1 MCGYKSK
8 TSHKAGKRIMA
19 GVAVAGVTAMTVV
32 LAACG
37 PSKGSAALHADASS
51 SAVKNS
57 AQTTTQLLG
66 VPSNPVGQ
74 VAYAHQLMTH
84 NGRVAIENKVGIPPK
99 NRSAFEAAVL
109 GAAEKTNLTSKG
121 NRETFLEVTLPG
133 IVKQYQN

>member
-1 MCGYKSK
+1 MCGFEFKNKK
-8 TSHKAGKRIMA
+8 TGKRVVA
-19 GVAVAGVTAMTVV
+19 GIALAGVTAMTVV

-37 PSKGSAALHADASS
+37 PGHSAALHADASS

-74 VAYAHQLMTH
+74 VAYAHQLLTH

-109 GAAEKTNLTSKG
+109 GAAEKGHLTNKG
-121 NRETFLEVTLPG
+121 DRTTFLEVTLPKL
-133 IVKQYQN
+133 VKQYQG

>member
-1 MCGYKSK
+1 
-8 TSHKAGKRIMA
+8 
-19 GVAVAGVTAMTVV
+19 
-32 LAACG
+32 
-37 PSKGSAALHADASS
+37 
-51 SAVKNS
+51 
-57 AQTTTQLLG
+57 
-66 VPSNPVGQ
+66 
-74 VAYAHQLMTH
+74 MTH